1 MRHACCHTCDDKQSQ
16 LVQNAYVATRV
27 FGRPNDLFPLSE
39 DRSMNQR
46 WSRLLRALGE
56 FRRLLKR
63 RHLIPVGSLIGCLDA
78 ALADC
83 KNRLAEVLLPEAEH
97 SLLVN
102 RLNNAH
108 ASFERGEFGAAHWE
122 AAQAHRRANSLR
134 RLNA

>member
-1 MRHACCHTCDDKQSQ
+1 MK
-16 LVQNAYVATRV
+16 
-27 FGRPNDLFPLSE
+27 E
-39 DRSMNQR
+39 R
-46 WSRLLRALGE
+46 WSRLLRAVGE

-63 RHLIPVGSLIGCLDA
+63 RDPIRVDGGPGVMGCLDA

-83 KNRLAEVLLPEAEH
+83 KSRLLEVLLPEAEH

-108 ASFERGEFGAAHWE
+108 AYFQRGEFGAAHWE
-122 AAQAHRRANSLR
+122 ATQVHRRAKSLR

>member
-1 MRHACCHTCDDKQSQ
+1 
-16 LVQNAYVATRV
+16 
-27 FGRPNDLFPLSE
+27 
-39 DRSMNQR
+39 MNQR

-63 RHLIPVGSLIGCLDA
+63 RHLIPVGSQTSLTGCLDA

-83 KNRLAEVLLPEAEH
+83 KNRLGEVLLPEAEH

-108 ASFERGEFGAAHWE
+108 ASFERGEFGTAHWE
-122 AAQAHRRANSLR
+122 AAQAHRRAKSLR